1 MGSHDR
7 PYQSIKEE
15 RVKLESILTLYN
27 IERKREKIPLSSI
40 RRIENPVYEDRNPR
54 ERLILK
60 GNGNV
65 TNHLVFVTSVYFFS
79 LEWGRGLPPKRKR
92 ASLGRFRHQ
101 TRVNTRD
108 NGQNA
113 SKRTHF
119 VPKTGSLEPKMAQ
132 NGKGDLG
139 LQERGRTRL
148 LL

>member
-1 MGSHDR
+1 MFNV
-7 PYQSIKEE
+7 QLEE
-15 RVKLESILTLYN
+15 TLQTGLMKRLEELEECPFDLYHN
-27 IERKREKIPLSSI
+27 DVLEVPEIQTF
-40 RRIENPVYEDRNPR
+40 
-54 ERLILK
+54 LK
-60 GNGNV
+60 GRYYIEVLTETKPERQALLGILCGEV
-65 TNHLVFVTSVYFFS
+65 RFDYCS
-79 LEWGRGLPPKRKR
+79 PKRKR

-132 NGKGDLG
+132 NEKGDLG

>member
-79 LEWGRGLPPKRKR
+79 LEWGGGYPLSEREPRWDVLDTK
-92 ASLGRFRHQ
+92 
-101 TRVNTRD
+101 
-108 NGQNA
+108 
-113 SKRTHF
+113 
-119 VPKTGSLEPKMAQ
+119 LE
-132 NGKGDLG
+132 
-139 LQERGRTRL
+139 
-148 LL
+148 